1 MQAIFLLPLGYRV
14 HVQLVSAEKI
24 KGLLLKDAELG
35 ESKGRAGA
43 PYALFM
49 LGAITALDRDSC

>member
-1 MQAIFLLPLGYRV
+1 M